1 MSDNHERT
9 DAAPSWRLPPTPGPF
24 ASLAQWRE
32 WRDQLVAL
40 GPAVPGVDA
49 KLNIANSTI
58 AGITRG
64 LEVEQRG
71 LLGVDSGMSDVQ
83 NEQTNAASEQ
93 GDKGT

>member
-1 MSDNHERT
+1 M
-9 DAAPSWRLPPTPGPF
+9 
-24 ASLAQWRE
+24 
-32 WRDQLVAL
+32 AL

-83 NEQTNAASEQ
+83 NEQTNDASEQ

>member
-32 WRDQLVAL
+32 WRDQLMAL

-64 LEVEQRG
+64 LEVERRG
-71 LLGVDSGMSDVQ
+71 QLGVDSGMSDVQ
-83 NEQTNAASEQ
+83 NERTSAASEQ
-93 GDKGT
+93 GDKGN